1 MTWWAEACHHST
13 DCHACRHYNDQ
24 SLVKG
29 MLPSGLY
36 FFLIEED
43 LGYILLQANNVCSR
57 QLVRCWAGN
66 LKKNQ
71 FKISAVF
78 LWPWLSFQLLWN
90 KDFASKFEKTK
101 IDNNCF
107 RKTRRANQ
115 NVIDLLKIGRNV
127 RVISNSKT
135 NLKRCRVL
143 QSRDARAEVGKGGS
157 SYGRQWKIIKKQKIV
172 TNYACFCLAT
182 MLT

>member
-1 MTWWAEACHHST
+1 
-13 DCHACRHYNDQ
+13 
-24 SLVKG
+24 

-78 LWPWLSFQLLWN
+78 LWPWL
-90 KDFASKFEKTK
+90 
-101 IDNNCF
+101 
-107 RKTRRANQ
+107 
-115 NVIDLLKIGRNV
+115 
-127 RVISNSKT
+127 
-135 NLKRCRVL
+135 
-143 QSRDARAEVGKGGS
+143 
-157 SYGRQWKIIKKQKIV
+157 
-172 TNYACFCLAT
+172 
-182 MLT
+182 